1 MQTEEKRWKKCRKH
15 AFMPE
20 SENAYMKS
28 ENAYM
33 KSEL

>member
-1 MQTEEKRWKKCRKH
+1 MQTEENFWKKCRKH

-20 SENAYMKS
+20 SENVD
-28 ENAYM
+28 M

>member
-20 SENAYMKS
+20 SK
-28 ENAYM
+28 NAYM

>member
-15 AFMPE
+15 AFVPE
-20 SENAYMKS
+20 YENAD
-28 ENAYM
+28 M

>member
-1 MQTEEKRWKKCRKH
+1 MQTEENRWKKCRKH

-20 SENAYMKS
+20 SEKAD
-28 ENAYM
+28 M